1 MAHIA
6 NKIDAKDKTL
16 AEVLRGQRYTVE
28 SFQREYRW
36 QREHIEALIS
46 DLSISFLKNYKVG
59 DTIEDYDSYD
69 CYYMGPIVLCDE
81 KKELSIVDGQ
91 QRLTSFTLLLLFL
104 KHAQAKF
111 NLETELVKDL
121 KQYLYV
127 TKGGKTTLILN
138 VPNRINVLEHLYNS
152 PDTPFKQ
159 AEIIESSLEEKSK
172 NNFQDE
178 SVENIIERFED
189 ISKLFPSE
197 INTLEILPIFIEWL
211 LEKVVMVEVKA
222 YSLEN
227 AFTIFETMND
237 RGLSLN
243 STEILKGILLS
254 KIEDEEKSEEM
265 NKFWKEG
272 IAEIKSITGADKDLD
287 FFRAWLRAKYAD
299 TIRPT
304 KQGATNEDFELIG
317 TQFHSW
323 VKNNPTKTFLKQ
335 SDDYYFFIRSD
346 FDFFSNLYIKIF
358 ELKTKEFENFE
369 DIYCSSFYPIADSLS
384 YPLLISPISKIDDSK
399 VIDDKIKLTAKFIDI
414 FTLTRVI
421 IGKAITQ
428 STIRYSMYEL
438 VKSVRNLETKPLKE
452 RLTNELEKLDIKPF
466 SPLSILHRMDNWGF
480 YHYLF
485 ARLLYR
491 QNTENDFSSL
501 LRSKKQNSLI
511 LYKFFEL
518 EDKPNDIEDI
528 SWQLHFNSVAGHC
541 LVRRYDLENITT
553 KKGIKLLNYL
563 VKQGYMPEM
572 VGYESDNIVDFI
584 STRDHRLR
592 ELIDDI
598 LKF

>member
-1 MAHIA
+1 MQFIEAK
-6 NKIDAKDKTL
+6 NKNLSDVLTNNRYKID
-16 AEVLRGQRYTVE
+16 

-36 QREHIEALIS
+36 QRKHIEALIS
-46 DLSISFLKNYKVG
+46 DLCICFDKFYNEG
-59 DTIEDYDSYD
+59 DTIENYEDYGG
-69 CYYMGPIVLCDE
+69 YYMGPIVLCDD
-81 KKELSIVDGQ
+81 KKSLSIVDGQ
-91 QRLTSFTLLLLFL
+91 QRLTSFTLLLIFL
-104 KHAQAKF
+104 HHAQHKL
-111 NLETELVKDL
+111 NLPNNQVKDL
-121 KQYLYV
+121 RQFLYV
-127 TKGGKTTLILN
+127 TKGGKTTLVLN
-138 VPNRINVLEHLYNS
+138 VESRNNVIEHLFKT
-152 PDTPFKQ
+152 PDLDF
-159 AEIIESSLEEKSK
+159 EMESDVK
-172 NNFQDE
+172 DE
-178 SVENIIERFED
+178 SIQNIIERFED
-189 ISKLFPSE
+189 ITKLFPE
-197 INTLEILPIFIEWL
+197 DFNTSSKLPIFIEWML
-211 LEKVVMVEVKA
+211 DKIIMVEVKA
-222 YSLEN
+222 YSMDN
-227 AFTIFETMND
+227 AYTIFETMND

-243 STEILKGILLS
+243 PTEILKGFLLS
-254 KIEDEEKSEEM
+254 KIDDDNKSDEM
-265 NKFWKEG
+265 NTFWKDR
-272 IAEIKSITGADKDLD
+272 IAQIKSITNIDGDLD
-287 FFRAWLRAKYAD
+287 FFRAWLRAKYAE

-304 KQGATNEDFELIG
+304 KVGAENEDFEIIG

-323 VKNNPTKTFLKQ
+323 VKNNPSKTYLKH
-335 SDDYYFFIRSD
+335 SDDFYFFIRSD
-346 FDFFSNLYIKIF
+346 FDFFSNLYMKIF
-358 ELKTKEFENFE
+358 EVKNKSIEAFE

-384 YPLLISPISKIDDSK
+384 YPLLISPISKIDESK
-399 VIDDKIKLTAKFIDI
+399 VIDEKITLTAKFIDI

-438 VKSVRNLETKPLKE
+438 VKSVRNLDTKTLTE
-452 RLTNELEKLDIKPF
+452 RLSTELEKLGIKPY
-466 SPLSILHRMDNWGF
+466 SPLSILHKMDNWGF

-485 ARLLYR
+485 ARLLHK
-491 QNTENDFSSL
+491 QNSENDFSLL

-511 LYKFFEL
+511 LYKFFDL

-528 SWQLHFNSVAGHC
+528 SWQMHFNSVAGHC

>member
-46 DLSISFLKNYKVG
+46 DLSISFLKNYKNG
-59 DTIEDYDSYD
+59 NTIEDYDGYD

-91 QRLTSFTLLLLFL
+91 QRLTSFTLLILFL
-104 KHAQAKF
+104 KHAQERF
-111 NLETELVKDL
+111 QLEKQLVKDL
-121 KQYLYV
+121 KEYLYV
-127 TKGGKTTLILN
+127 TKGGKTTLVLN
-138 VPNRINVLEHLYNS
+138 VPNRVSIIEHLYN
-152 PDTPFKQ
+152 TPEIPFEQ
-159 AEIIESSLEEKSK
+159 AEVLGSLEKENGKRSL
-172 NNFQDE
+172 QDE
-178 SVENIIERFED
+178 SVENITDRFED
-189 ISKLFPSE
+189 ITKLFPTE
-197 INTLEILPIFIEWL
+197 INTREILPIFIEWL

-254 KIEDEEKSEEM
+254 KIDDEDKSEEM
-265 NKFWKEG
+265 NKFWKER
-272 IAEIKSITGADKDLD
+272 IAEIKTITGTDKDLD

-299 TIRPT
+299 STRPT

-323 VKNNPTKTFLKQ
+323 VKNNPTKTFLKK

-358 ELKTKEFENFE
+358 EIKTKEFSGFE
-369 DIYCSSFYPIADSLS
+369 EIFCSSFYPIADSLS
-384 YPLLISPISKIDDSK
+384 YPLLISSITKIDEPQI
-399 VIDDKIKLTAKFIDI
+399 IDEKIKITGKFIDL
-414 FTLTRVI
+414 FTITRVI
-421 IGKAITQ
+421 SGKAITQ
-428 STIRYSMYEL
+428 STIRYSIYEL
-438 VKSVRNLETKPLKE
+438 VKAIRNLDIPDLKE
-452 RLTNELEKLDIKPF
+452 RLSSELERLGLRPYLPF
-466 SPLSILHRMDNWGF
+466 SILHRMDNWGF

-485 ARLLYR
+485 ARLLYDANR
-491 QNTENDFSSL
+491 ELDFTTL
-501 LRSKKQNSLI
+501 LRSKKQNSFI
-511 LYKFFEL
+511 LYKFYNID
-518 EDKPNDIEDI
+518 DKPDYLEE
-528 SWQLHFNSVAGHC
+528 SVWQFVIDSVAGHC
-541 LVRRYDLENITT
+541 LVRRNDLDSIDS
-553 KKGIKLLNYL
+553 KKGVDRLKYL
-563 VKQGYMPEM
+563 IEQGYIPEM
-572 VGYESDNIVDFI
+572 KEVEINAIEDFIVNRDEILRERIMDLVDF
-584 STRDHRLR
+584 
-592 ELIDDI
+592 
-598 LKF
+598 

>member
-46 DLSISFLKNYKVG
+46 DLSISFLKNYKEG
-59 DTIEDYDSYD
+59 DQIGDCDGYD
-69 CYYMGPIVLCDE
+69 CYYMGPIVLCVTQ
-81 KKELSIVDGQ
+81 KELSIVDGQ
-91 QRLTSFTLLLLFL
+91 QRLTSFTLLLMFL
-104 KHAQAKF
+104 KHAQVSF
-111 NLETELVKDL
+111 NIENSELKNIED
-121 KQYLYV
+121 YLYV
-127 TKGGKTTLILN
+127 TKGGKKTLILN
-138 VPNRINVLEHLYNS
+138 VPNRVKILEHLFNS
-152 PDTPFKQ
+152 PSSPFEH
-159 AEIIESSLEEKSK
+159 AEVQESSEVNTNKSSS
-172 NNFQDE
+172 QDE

-189 ISKLFPSE
+189 ITKLFPKE

-254 KIEDEEKSEEM
+254 KIDDERKSEEM
-265 NKFWKEG
+265 NKFWKG
-272 IAEIKSITGADKDLD
+272 RIGEIKSVTGADKDLD

-299 TIRPT
+299 SIRPT

-358 ELKTKEFENFE
+358 ELKTKEFEGFE
-369 DIYCSSFYPIADSLS
+369 GIYCSSFYPIADSLS

-399 VIDDKIKLTAKFIDI
+399 VIDEKIKLTAKFIDI

-438 VKSVRNLETKPLKE
+438 VKSVRNLETKSLKE
-452 RLTNELEKLDIKPF
+452 RLNSELEKLDVQQY

-485 ARLLYR
+485 ARLLYKE
-491 QNTENDFSSL
+491 NPENDFSSL

-528 SWQLHFNSVAGHC
+528 SWQLHVNSVAGHC
-541 LVRRYDLENITT
+541 LVRRYDLEKIIT

-572 VGYESDNIVDFI
+572 FGYESDNILDFI

-592 ELIDDI
+592 KLIDDI